1 MRKRT
6 LKEKFYTGCGYSI
19 FGALAFVFFLG
30 LSVAYGIKTASIIVG
45 AIVTVFWLILIAI
58 CLIEEGEP
66 HEKKKTDIDI
76 IDLHGTTFTN
86 EIRPMMRYKSSGV
99 VKILNIN

>member
-19 FGALAFVFFLG
+19 FGALAFAFFLG

-66 HEKKKTDIDI
+66 HEKKKADVDVINFNNWNY
-76 IDLHGTTFTN
+76 DL
-86 EIRPMMRYKSSGV
+86 KASSESR
-99 VKILNIN
+99 

>member
-19 FGALAFVFFLG
+19 FGALAFAFFLG
-30 LSVAYGIKTASIIVG
+30 LSVAYGIKTASIIIG
-45 AIVTVFWLILIAI
+45 ASVTVFWLILIAI

-66 HEKKKTDIDI
+66 HEKKKDIDI
-76 IDLHGTTFTN
+76 DVINFNDWNYDLKAN
-86 EIRPMMRYKSSGV
+86 SSESR
-99 VKILNIN
+99 

>member
-1 MRKRT
+1 MENDCMRKRT

-19 FGALAFVFFLG
+19 FGALAFAFFLG

-58 CLIEEGEP
+58 CLIEEGRP
-66 HEKKKTDIDI
+66 HEKKKPDIDVI
-76 IDLHGTTFTN
+76 NFNNWNYDLKANSN
-86 EIRPMMRYKSSGV
+86 ESR
-99 VKILNIN
+99 

>member
-6 LKEKFYTGCGYSI
+6 LKQKFYTGCGYSI
-19 FGALAFVFFLG
+19 FGALAFAFFLG

-66 HEKKKTDIDI
+66 HEKKRADIDV
-76 IDLHGTTFTN
+76 IDFNNWNYDLKANSN
-86 EIRPMMRYKSSGV
+86 ESR
-99 VKILNIN
+99 

>member
-6 LKEKFYTGCGYSI
+6 LKEKFYTGCGSSI

-30 LSVAYGIKTASIIVG
+30 LSVVYGIKTASIIVG

-58 CLIEEGEP
+58 CLIEEGRP
-66 HEKKKTDIDI
+66 HEKKKDIDV
-76 IDLHGTTFTN
+76 IDFNNWNYDLKAN
-86 EIRPMMRYKSSGV
+86 SESR
-99 VKILNIN
+99 

>member
-19 FGALAFVFFLG
+19 LGAMAFAFFLG

-66 HEKKKTDIDI
+66 HEKKKADVDI
-76 IDLHGTTFTN
+76 IDFNNWNYDLKAN
-86 EIRPMMRYKSSGV
+86 SESR
-99 VKILNIN
+99 

>member
-6 LKEKFYTGCGYSI
+6 LKQKFYTGCGYSI

-58 CLIEEGEP
+58 CLIEEGKP
-66 HEKKKTDIDI
+66 REKKKPDVDVINFNNWNY
-76 IDLHGTTFTN
+76 DLKAN
-86 EIRPMMRYKSSGV
+86 NSKSR
-99 VKILNIN
+99 

>member
-66 HEKKKTDIDI
+66 HEKKKTDIDVI
-76 IDLHGTTFTN
+76 NFNNWNYDLKANSN
-86 EIRPMMRYKSSGV
+86 ESR
-99 VKILNIN
+99 

>member
-19 FGALAFVFFLG
+19 FGALAFIFFLG

-45 AIVTVFWLILIAI
+45 ASVTGDWLILIAI
-58 CLIEEGEP
+58 CLIEEGRQ
-66 HEKKKTDIDI
+66 HKKKKPDIDV
-76 IDLHGTTFTN
+76 IDFNNWNYDLKANSN
-86 EIRPMMRYKSSGV
+86 ESR
-99 VKILNIN
+99 

>member
-6 LKEKFYTGCGYSI
+6 LKEKFYTGCGYLI
-19 FGALAFVFFLG
+19 FGALAFAFFLG

-58 CLIEEGEP
+58 CLIEEGKP
-66 HEKKKTDIDI
+66 HEKKKDIDV
-76 IDLHGTTFTN
+76 IDFNNWNYDLKANNNGS
-86 EIRPMMRYKSSGV
+86 R
-99 VKILNIN
+99 

>member
-19 FGALAFVFFLG
+19 FGALAFAFFLG

-66 HEKKKTDIDI
+66 HKKKKTDVDVINFNNWNY
-76 IDLHGTTFTN
+76 DLKAN
-86 EIRPMMRYKSSGV
+86 SESR
-99 VKILNIN
+99 

>member
-6 LKEKFYTGCGYSI
+6 LKQKFYTGCGYSI

-45 AIVTVFWLILIAI
+45 TIVTVFWLILIAT

-66 HEKKKTDIDI
+66 HEKKKIDVDV
-76 IDLHGTTFTN
+76 IDFNDWNYDLKAN
-86 EIRPMMRYKSSGV
+86 NSKSR
-99 VKILNIN
+99 

>member
-6 LKEKFYTGCGYSI
+6 LREKFYTGCGYSI
-19 FGALAFVFFLG
+19 FGALVFAFFLG

-58 CLIEEGEP
+58 YLSWSFA
-66 HEKKKTDIDI
+66 T
-76 IDLHGTTFTN
+76 
-86 EIRPMMRYKSSGV
+86 
-99 VKILNIN
+99 VKIQVAAVQSHSQNPMIALCQSLMVLTRNYHLTKEVEVWD

>member
-19 FGALAFVFFLG
+19 LGAMAFAFFLG

-58 CLIEEGEP
+58 CLIGEGEP
-66 HEKKKTDIDI
+66 HEKKKADVDI
-76 IDLHGTTFTN
+76 IDFNNWNYDLKAN
-86 EIRPMMRYKSSGV
+86 SESR
-99 VKILNIN
+99 

>member
-19 FGALAFVFFLG
+19 FGALALAFFIG

-45 AIVTVFWLILIAI
+45 GVVSVFLLILIALF
-58 CLIEEGEP
+58 LIECDKP
-66 HEKKKTDIDI
+66 HEKKKDIDV
-76 IDLHGTTFTN
+76 IDFNNRNNDHKCNSN
-86 EIRPMMRYKSSGV
+86 ESRYQS
-99 VKILNIN
+99 

>member
-6 LKEKFYTGCGYSI
+6 LKEKFYTACGYSI
-19 FGALAFVFFLG
+19 LGAMAFAFFLG

-45 AIVTVFWLILIAI
+45 AIVTVFWLILIAF

-66 HEKKKTDIDI
+66 HEKKKADVDVIDFNNWNY
-76 IDLHGTTFTN
+76 DLKAN
-86 EIRPMMRYKSSGV
+86 SESR
-99 VKILNIN
+99 

>member
-19 FGALAFVFFLG
+19 FGALAFAFFLG

-45 AIVTVFWLILIAI
+45 AIVTVFWLILIAT
-58 CLIEEGEP
+58 CLIEEGKP
-66 HEKKKTDIDI
+66 REKKKPDVDAINFNNWNY
-76 IDLHGTTFTN
+76 DLKAN
-86 EIRPMMRYKSSGV
+86 SSESR
-99 VKILNIN
+99 

>member
-19 FGALAFVFFLG
+19 LGAMAFAFFLG

-66 HEKKKTDIDI
+66 HEKKKADVDVINFNNWNY
-76 IDLHGTTFTN
+76 DLKANG
-86 EIRPMMRYKSSGV
+86 ESR
-99 VKILNIN
+99 

>member
-19 FGALAFVFFLG
+19 FGALGFVFFLG

-66 HEKKKTDIDI
+66 HEKKKIDVDV
-76 IDLHGTTFTN
+76 IDFNNWNYDLKANG
-86 EIRPMMRYKSSGV
+86 ESR
-99 VKILNIN
+99 

>member
-6 LKEKFYTGCGYSI
+6 SKEKFYTGCGYSI

-45 AIVTVFWLILIAI
+45 ASVTVFWLILIAI
-58 CLIEEGEP
+58 CLIEEGRP
-66 HEKKKTDIDI
+66 HEKKKDIDV
-76 IDLHGTTFTN
+76 IDFNNWNYDLKANSN
-86 EIRPMMRYKSSGV
+86 ESR
-99 VKILNIN
+99 

>member
-6 LKEKFYTGCGYSI
+6 LKQKFCVGCGYSI

-30 LSVAYGIKTASIIVG
+30 LSVAYGIKTASIIV
-45 AIVTVFWLILIAI
+45 AI

-66 HEKKKTDIDI
+66 HEKKKDIDV
-76 IDLHGTTFTN
+76 IDFNNWNYDLKAN
-86 EIRPMMRYKSSGV
+86 SSESR
-99 VKILNIN
+99 

>member
-6 LKEKFYTGCGYSI
+6 LRQKFCVGCGYLI
-19 FGALAFVFFLG
+19 FGALAFAFSLG
-30 LSVAYGIKTASIIVG
+30 LSLAYGIKTASITVG

-66 HEKKKTDIDI
+66 HEKKKDIDV
-76 IDLHGTTFTN
+76 IDFNNWNYDLKANSN
-86 EIRPMMRYKSSGV
+86 ESR
-99 VKILNIN
+99 

>member
-6 LKEKFYTGCGYSI
+6 LKEKFCTGCGYSI
-19 FGALAFVFFLG
+19 LGAMAFVFFLG

-66 HEKKKTDIDI
+66 HEKKKPDIVVINFNDWNY
-76 IDLHGTTFTN
+76 DLKANSN
-86 EIRPMMRYKSSGV
+86 ESR
-99 VKILNIN
+99 

>member
-19 FGALAFVFFLG
+19 FGALSFAFFLG

-45 AIVTVFWLILIAI
+45 AIATVFWLILIAI
-58 CLIEEGEP
+58 YLIEEGKP
-66 HEKKKTDIDI
+66 HEKKKPDIDV
-76 IDLHGTTFTN
+76 IDFNNWNYDLKANSN
-86 EIRPMMRYKSSGV
+86 ESR
-99 VKILNIN
+99 

>member
-19 FGALAFVFFLG
+19 FGALTFTFFLG

-58 CLIEEGEP
+58 YLIEEGKP
-66 HEKKKTDIDI
+66 HEKKKPDIDVI
-76 IDLHGTTFTN
+76 NFNNWNYDLKANSN
-86 EIRPMMRYKSSGV
+86 ESR
-99 VKILNIN
+99 

>member
-6 LKEKFYTGCGYSI
+6 LKQKFCVGCGYSI
-19 FGALAFVFFLG
+19 FGALAFAFFLG
-30 LSVAYGIKTASIIVG
+30 LSVTYGIKTASIIVG

-66 HEKKKTDIDI
+66 HEKKKTDIDV
-76 IDLHGTTFTN
+76 IDFNNWNYDLKANSN
-86 EIRPMMRYKSSGV
+86 ESR
-99 VKILNIN
+99 

>member
-6 LKEKFYTGCGYSI
+6 LKQKFYTGCGYSI
-19 FGALAFVFFLG
+19 FGALAFTFFLG

-45 AIVTVFWLILIAI
+45 AIVTVFWLILIAT

-66 HEKKKTDIDI
+66 HEKKKDIDV
-76 IDLHGTTFTN
+76 IDLCYN
-86 EIRPMMRYKSSGV
+86 YACNLSV
-99 VKILNIN
+99 VLVMAIQHIKNNSLNC